1 MLQIPEFL
9 GICFSIKM
17 KLLKHLLFVD
27 LQCST
32 REVTRKPNVE
42 EKNTVVLNFSS
53 AADTPVTFIE
63 FRL

>member
-9 GICFSIKM
+9 RICFSTKK

-27 LQCST
+27 LYRST
-32 REVTRKPNVE
+32 RKVSRKPNVE
-42 EKNTVVLNFSS
+42 EKNIVVLIFCS